1 MNWLKR
7 IPQKF
12 IFWILFTQ
20 ILGILGIEVW
30 LNSATQTISDNATL
44 INQSLHKASQAFE
57 LEKQN
62 LVEISKVIAIR
73 LQERGLVDAN
83 LISAFAPH
91 ILLITKNDTLIHWS
105 KHAPDIYRKKELIPQ
120 LGFSRLDYLGKTY
133 LSYTIS
139 PSSDF
144 RIHVLRLISDINA
157 ESIRNKR
164 SYTILS
170 DWLST
175 LDFPVQLELQPV
187 ELDENNPIKKPL
199 YISDTTVLGTLVSYP
214 DSRSLLDYHWNAFKS
229 RIRSLYTLFFVLVS
243 VVVFTVASK
252 QWNLSSRILFRIPL
266 LFILWL
272 LLIHSE
278 AEFQLTDILI
288 EWGWQVKRSLTIQ
301 LLRLQF
307 HVFFFVLI
315 SYECIRA
322 ARIQKRF
329 FGITWYPRTLIL
341 SLIFGGLTYFSLTSL
356 PASYLHLID
365 AFSIELLDPNLFPP
379 FEALLFILGLSA
391 SFGTGI
397 LLSFTCNTF
406 LINSEQ
412 DQEIFVY
419 PFHALGFLGAHY
431 FLYFTGLGY
440 ANEYHFPWS
449 VVGLYVGLLAA
460 SSLFWR
466 NPSWLNRVSLIR
478 KILVGT
484 FLLSLFLYPV
494 IYNRYQELNKRD
506 FEVKVGSL
514 VEDFLDFMPFT
525 TTSSP
530 IYNHDQGAWPG
541 NVYIAAYDSNQNLKA
556 SWNRQL
562 LPFSEE
568 IKLSLNARELDALK
582 QGVSIER
589 SLFFEKQPFGEYL
602 IQLPKSGYIIR
613 RVFPII
619 PFQSHVFSFFRF
631 FYISLLTVISL
642 LMIRSLVTQTPLP
655 LFDSK
660 EKLQSRILDT
670 YIVASLLFL
679 IALVGTTGIIVSNQ
693 EKASLQTL
701 IKEKKEAVITA
712 IKQDFYGKFDKPF
725 MQFLAN
731 RFQVSLELFVDK
743 YSILDVPFGND
754 QSLINKGELINPSVH
769 ESLFKQ
775 NKLEVE
781 LWESEGIETFGTY
794 YIRPNVNP
802 NRKEVLK
809 ISLKQINRSNYEQLV
824 ETVSYLIAVYVFIFT
839 FFIVLAFFISKYL
852 ANPLQRLLQGLKRI
866 SSGKLDTIVPVTT
879 HDEIGELANAYNFM
893 VFRLKDLQKE
903 LAEVEREAAWSEMA
917 RQVAHEIKN
926 PLTPMK
932 LSLQHLQR
940 LVKQESENAQ
950 ELKLSVE
957 RISENLIQQIDS
969 LAAIASDFSQFAKP
983 LTDELSPLNL
993 NQVILDINE
1002 LYQHDSLIRIKL
1014 DLSEKALIILGV
1026 TDDLKRVLIN
1036 LIKNAIEAMPNGGII
1051 VIRTYSYK
1059 KDAFIEIADTGSGIP
1074 IDVQKHIFKPN
1085 FSTKTSGT
1093 GIGLA
1098 ICKKVVDAHS
1108 GTIQFASV
1116 PGAGT
1121 TFTLSFPLQ
1130 SV

>member
-7 IPQKF
+7 IPQKLT
-12 IFWILFTQ
+12 FWILFTQ
-20 ILGILGIEVW
+20 ILGIVGIEIW
-30 LNSATQTISDNATL
+30 LNSATQTISDNTTL
-44 INQSLHKASQAFE
+44 INQSLQKASQAFE

-62 LVEISKVIAIR
+62 LVEISKIISIR
-73 LQERGLVDAN
+73 LKERGLVDAN
-83 LISAFAPH
+83 LFSAYAPNI
-91 ILLITKNDTLIHWS
+91 ILIAKNDTLIQWS
-105 KHAPDIYRKKELIPQ
+105 KHAPDIYRKKELHPQ
-120 LGFSRLDYLGKTY
+120 QGFSRFDYLGKTY
-133 LSYTIS
+133 LSYSIS
-139 PSSDF
+139 PNSDY
-144 RIHVLRLISDINA
+144 RIHILRLISDVNA

-164 SYTILS
+164 AYTITS

-175 LDFPVQLELQPV
+175 LDFPVQLQLSPV
-187 ELDENNPIKKPL
+187 ENDENNQIKKPL
-199 YISDTTVLGTLVSYP
+199 YLSDSTMVGTLVAYP
-214 DSRSLLDYHWNAFKS
+214 DSRSLLAYHWNAFKS
-229 RIRSLYTLFFVLVS
+229 RIRSLYTLFFVFVS
-243 VVVFTVASK
+243 VVVFTVTSK
-252 QWNLSSRILFRIPL
+252 QWNLSSRILFRVPL

-278 AEFQLTDILI
+278 VEFQLTDILI

-307 HVFFFVLI
+307 HVFFFVMM

-341 SLIFGGLTYFSLTSL
+341 SMIFGGLTYFSLTTL

-379 FEALLFILGLSA
+379 FETLLFILGLGA
-391 SFGTGI
+391 SFGTGVI
-397 LLSFTCNTF
+397 LSFIGNTF

-412 DQEIFVY
+412 DQESFVY
-419 PFHALGFLGAHY
+419 PFHILGFLGSHY
-431 FLYFTGLGY
+431 FLYFSGLGY
-440 ANEYHFPWS
+440 ANEFHFPWTIL
-449 VVGLYVGLLAA
+449 GLYLGLLVT
-460 SSLFWR
+460 SSWFWR
-466 NPSWLNRVSLIR
+466 NPMWLNRVSLIR
-478 KILVGT
+478 KVLVGS
-484 FLLSLFLYPV
+484 FLLSIFLYPV
-494 IYNRYQELNKRD
+494 IHNRYQELNKRD
-506 FEVKVGSL
+506 FEEKAASL
-514 VEDFLDFMPFT
+514 VDDFLDFTPF
-525 TTSSP
+525 SASNSP
-530 IYNHDQGAWPG
+530 VYNHDQGAWPG
-541 NVYIAAYDSNQNLKA
+541 NVYIAAYDSNQTLKA

-562 LPFSEE
+562 LPFSED
-568 IKLSLNARELDALK
+568 IQLSLHANELSELK
-582 QGVSIER
+582 KGDPTEQ
-589 SLFFEKQPFGEYL
+589 SLFFDRQLFWEYL

-613 RVFPII
+613 GVLPVIPI
-619 PFQSHVFSFFRF
+619 QSHIFSFFRF
-631 FYISLLTVISL
+631 FYISLFTVITFL
-642 LMIRSLVTQTPLP
+642 VIRSLVTNTPLP

-670 YIVASLLFL
+670 YIIASLLFL
-679 IALVGTTGIIVSNQ
+679 IALVGTTGVIVSNE
-693 EKASLQTL
+693 EKSSLQTL
-701 IKEKKEAVITA
+701 LKEKKEAVITA
-712 IKQDFYGKFDKPF
+712 IKQDFYGNFDKPF
-725 MQFLAN
+725 IQFLAN
-731 RFQVSLELFVDK
+731 RFEVSIELFVDK
-743 YSILDVPFGND
+743 YSYLRVPFGND
-754 QSLINKGELINPSVH
+754 QANLHQGELMNPAVYQ
-769 ESLFKQ
+769 SLFNQ

-781 LWESEGIETFGTY
+781 LWESEGIETYGAY
-794 YIRPNVNP
+794 YIRPNANP
-802 NRKEVLK
+802 NKNDVIK

-824 ETVSYLIAVYVFIFT
+824 ETVSYLIAVYVFIFSL
-839 FFIVLAFFISKYL
+839 FIVLAFFISKYL

-940 LVKQESENAQ
+940 LVMQEGENDHQ
-950 ELKLSVE
+950 LKPNVE
-957 RISENLIQQIDS
+957 RISGNLIQQIDS
-969 LAAIASDFSQFAKP
+969 LAAIASDFSKFAKP
-983 LTDELSPLNL
+983 ITDELSPLNL
-993 NQVILDINE
+993 NQVIQDIDE
-1002 LYQHDSLIRIKL
+1002 LYQHDSLIKINL
-1014 DLSEKALIILGV
+1014 DLSEKALTILGV
-1026 TDDLKRVLIN
+1026 TDDLKRVFIN

-1051 VIRTYSYK
+1051 IIRTYSFK
-1059 KDAFIEIADTGSGIP
+1059 KDAFIEIADTGHGIP
-1074 IDVQKHIFKPN
+1074 VDIQKHIFKPN

-1130 SV
+1130 KD